1 MSVDSVNITAMM
13 TLSTVRGDDMATR
26 QEQYREAQRKRRER
40 MKESGVKAIT
50 LELSATAHA
59 RLRALSLA
67 MFGDASQPSKVVE
80 SLLTTSTAPPTPEP
94 ELTVST
100 ISQEPEPKKPM
111 SATMAAILRNQAMES
126 EWARWPWV
134 MGIDPVEWYR
144 AKSNADRT
152 AMAKKAFRPL
162 ASKHHP
168 DKGGDPEM
176 MQAYQRV
183 YDVIVGG
190 KKSPLMPKK
199 WAGWGL
205 LREV

>member
-1 MSVDSVNITAMM
+1 
-13 TLSTVRGDDMATR
+13 MATR

-80 SLLTTSTAPPTPEP
+80 SLLTTSTAPQPQEP

-100 ISQEPEPKKPM
+100 SRQEPDPVAPEPEKPRSRLEAHM
-111 SATMAAILRNQAMES
+111 MRHQALLA
-126 EWARWPWV
+126 EWQSWPGV
-134 MGIDPVEWYR
+134 LGIDPEAWYR

-152 AMAKKAFRPL
+152 AMAKKALRPIW
-162 ASKHHP
+162 SKHHP
-168 DKGGDPEM
+168 DRGGDPEIM
-176 MQAYQRV
+176 AAYQV
-183 YDVIVGG
+183 AYDSVSIG
-190 KKSPLMPKK
+190 KKSPNMPKL
-199 WAGWGL
+199 WAGWGV
-205 LREV
+205 LRGG